1 MAARTCRLDS
11 VPEERCARA
20 ISLRVRGALAR
31 ALAAASASRREGV
44 GRPLAPDLACAC
56 SVVGTEDSVLL
67 RRNNAGAFSGCCES
81 GRVKPYRRP
90 CTPLAFAPRIGGR
103 AL

>member
-1 MAARTCRLDS
+1 MAARTWRLDS

-31 ALAAASASRREGV
+31 ALAAASASRRDGV
-44 GRPLAPDLACAC
+44 GRPLPPELAGAC
-56 SVVGTEDSVLL
+56 SVVGTGDSVLL

-81 GRVKPYRRP
+81 GRVNSTGVRAP
-90 CTPLAFAPRIGGR
+90 PLRLRLGLGDVP
-103 AL
+103 